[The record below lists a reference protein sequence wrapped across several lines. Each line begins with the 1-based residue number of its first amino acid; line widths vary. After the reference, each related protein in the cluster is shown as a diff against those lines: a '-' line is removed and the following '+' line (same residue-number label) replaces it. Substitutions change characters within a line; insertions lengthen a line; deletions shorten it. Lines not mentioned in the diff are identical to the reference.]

1 MVTHDISLATREIDM
16 SMREK
21 MAIRDLNMQL
31 VTRNSQNSTRQLQ
44 SIIGFFHMTYNIFQF
59 VHYTAEFNCIE
70 MCKAQIENTH
80 QLLKAE
86 EKDSKIEF
94 IKRT

>member
-31 VTRNSQNSTRQLQ
+31 VTRNSQNSTR
-44 SIIGFFHMTYNIFQF
+44 
-59 VHYTAEFNCIE
+59 
-70 MCKAQIENTH
+70 
-80 QLLKAE
+80 
-86 EKDSKIEF
+86 
-94 IKRT
+94 